1 MNNSALAE
9 LLAKV
14 KVRISIRETL
24 VQKKKKKEHQQG
36 FKPTADSAMF

>member
-24 VQKKKKKEHQQG
+24 VQKKKKEHQQG